1 MPSALIRT
9 AFAQDSPRQ
18 VIEARIEKRQVVTP
32 GEADPDH

>member
-18 VIEARIEKRQVVTP
+18 VIEARIKKREVVAL
-32 GEADPDH
+32 G